1 MAAPLIAIVGR
12 PNVGKSTFFNRLL
25 KQRKAIVDPQ
35 EGITRDRVYGTT
47 EWAGH
52 MLQFVDTGGFIP
64 VDEDAF
70 TAAVR
75 DQAKQAMAEADLVL
89 FMVDGR
95 EDPTASDRTLTDF
108 IRKSGK
114 KLIVAVNKCDTLE
127 SNDRINGFHELG
139 LEPLMP
145 FSALTGRLTGDLLDA
160 IVEKLNLQRNPE
172 MEEAHTDLR
181 LAIVGMPNVG
191 KSSLANA
198 LLQKEKSI
206 VTDVPG
212 TTRDSVDSHVKWHG
226 KDVTLVDTAGLR
238 KKSKAMDN
246 IEFYSTV
253 RSRKSIASCDVALM
267 MIDGDKSFGK
277 QDKAIASLVIKSGK
291 GMVLIVNKWDLV
303 EKDSN
308 TLNEYVKEMRYQ
320 YRELAHYPVLFI
332 SAKTKQRV
340 SMVLKKAYE
349 VHEARDVKIPTSKLN
364 TFLERATRELHPPAV
379 KGKNIQIKYM
389 TQVHYGPPIFALF
402 SNYPNLVPIT
412 YKRYL
417 ENKLREAFG
426 FEGVPRNL
434 TFRKK

>member
-1 MAAPLIAIVGR
+1 MATPLIAIVGR

-35 EGITRDRVYGTT
+35 EGITRDRVYGIT
-47 EWAGH
+47 EWTGH
-52 MLQFVDTGGFIP
+52 TLQFVDTGGYIP

-75 DQAKQAMAEADLVL
+75 EQARQAIDEADLVL

-95 EDPTASDRTLTDF
+95 EDPTASDKTLAQF
-108 IRKSGK
+108 VRKSGK

-127 SNDRINGFHELG
+127 SEERINAFHEFG
-139 LEPLMP
+139 LEPLIP
-145 FSALTGRLTGDLLDA
+145 FSALTGRLTGDLLDE
-160 IVEKLNLQRNPE
+160 IVAKLNLTFDPQD
-172 MEEAHTDLR
+172 EEPHQDLR

-198 LLQKEKSI
+198 LLRKENSI
-206 VTDVPG
+206 VTNVPG
-212 TTRDSVDSHVKWHG
+212 TTRDAVDSNLKWHG
-226 KDVTLVDTAGLR
+226 KDITLIDTAGLR

-253 RSRKSIASCDVALM
+253 RSRRSIQACDVALM
-267 MIDGDKSFGK
+267 MIDGNKAFGK
-277 QDKAIASLVIKSGK
+277 QDKSIANLIIKSGK

-303 EKDSN
+303 EKDSA
-308 TLNEYVKEMRYQ
+308 TLSEYEKEMRYQ
-320 YRELAHYPVLFI
+320 YRELAHFPILFI
-332 SAKTKQRV
+332 SAKTKQRI
-340 SMVLKKAYE
+340 SAVLEAADG
-349 VHEARDVKIPTSKLN
+349 VHEARNQSISTSKLN
-364 TFLERATRELHPPAV
+364 AFLNSATRELNPPAV
-379 KGKNIQIKYM
+379 KGKNIKIKYM

-402 SNYPNLVPIT
+402 TNYPNLMPIT

-417 ENKLREAFG
+417 ENKLRKSFG
-426 FEGVPRNL
+426 FKGVPIKL

>member
-25 KQRKAIVDPQ
+25 KRRKAIVDPQ

-52 MLQFVDTGGFIP
+52 TLQFVDTGGFIP

-127 SNDRINGFHELG
+127 SNDRVNGFHVLG
-139 LEPLMP
+139 LEPLIP

-160 IVEKLNLQRNPE
+160 IVEKLDLKRNPE
-172 MEEAHTDLR
+172 MEEDRTDLR

-198 LLQKEKSI
+198 LLKKEKSI
-206 VTDVPG
+206 VTNVPG
-212 TTRDSVDSHVKWHG
+212 TTRDAVDSHLKWHG
-226 KDVTLVDTAGLR
+226 KDITLVDTAGLR

-267 MIDGDKSFGK
+267 LVDGDTPFGK
-277 QDKAIASLVIKSGK
+277 QDKAIASLIIKSGK

-308 TLNEYVKEMRYQ
+308 TLSEYEKEMRYQ
-320 YRELAHYPVLFI
+320 YRELAHYPILFI
-332 SAKTKQRV
+332 SAKTKQRI
-340 SMVLKKAYE
+340 SKVLEAADA
-349 VHEARDVKIPTSKLN
+349 VHEARNQSISTSKLN
-364 TFLERATRELHPPAV
+364 TFLKSATREFHPPAV
-379 KGKNIQIKYM
+379 KGKNIQIKYI

-402 SNYPNLVPIT
+402 TNYPKLLPIT

-417 ENKLREAFG
+417 DNKMREHFG
-426 FEGVPRNL
+426 FEGVPLKL